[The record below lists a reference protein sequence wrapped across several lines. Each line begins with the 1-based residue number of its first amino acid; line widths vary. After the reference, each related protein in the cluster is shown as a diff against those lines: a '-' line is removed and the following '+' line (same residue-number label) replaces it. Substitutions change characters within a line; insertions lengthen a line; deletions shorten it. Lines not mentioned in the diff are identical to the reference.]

1 MRLILYISFLLSFI
15 GNSQK
20 VTVYQINADWN
31 SRNTLELNLK
41 DCKYI
46 YADIEQLDSKIRNQI
61 KSIPAILIYK
71 EGRNRRQ
78 YMAGID
84 MKLNIKEE
92 ELQNFIQE
100 LNGENK

>member
-1 MRLILYISFLLSFI
+1 MRILIFILLSFF
-15 GNSQK
+15 SYAQK

-31 SRNTLELNLK
+31 AQNTVKIKLK
-41 DCKYI
+41 NCKYI
-46 YADIEQLDSKIRNQI
+46 YADIDQLSLVIKRQI

-92 ELQNFIQE
+92 ELQNFIDTLNDEE
-100 LNGENK
+100 L